1 MRSLSVALLS
11 LSIPLALAA
20 DGCANGRGDC
30 PAHSPSPPPLL
41 PTPIRAISPRAIA
54 EETYPSAGL
63 GPPLAASEPPAAAT
77 PPAYPANP
85 PPPVN
90 NPKAPPPSAPPAAS
104 FPTAPQP
111 PPEYEVPSHQQTPPR
126 GETPSGYEMPSQP
139 ETPPQRQSPP
149 EYHFPLQQQ
158 TPPQHESPDYEI
170 EVPSHHEAPSS
181 EYEMPVQHH
190 TPPQQEGP
198 SLSEYEMPSQH
209 QTPSQPEP
217 EPGYES
223 GPSYRRR
230 AIRKFRRS
238 RRINLSCLYV
248 RARSVSENVLFARS
262 AFVFARMGGRRVDW
276 IGLDFV

>member
-11 LSIPLALAA
+11 LSIRLALAA
-20 DGCANGRGDC
+20 DGCANGRGGC
-30 PAHSPSPPPLL
+30 PAHSPSPPPLH

-90 NPKAPPPSAPPAAS
+90 SPKSPPPPAPPAAS

-139 ETPPQRQSPP
+139 EAPPQRQSPP
-149 EYHFPLQQQ
+149 EYDFPLQHQ
-158 TPPQHESPDYEI
+158 TPPQHESQDHEI
-170 EVPSHHEAPSS
+170 EIPSHHEAPSS
-181 EYEMPVQHH
+181 QYEMPAQHH
-190 TPPQQEGP
+190 TPPQHEGP
-198 SLSEYEMPSQH
+198 ASSEYEMPSQH
-209 QTPSQPEP
+209 QTPPQPEP
-217 EPGYES
+217 EPGYAS

-230 AIRKFRRS
+230 AIRTFRRS

-248 RARSVSENVLFARS
+248 RARSVSENVLFARF
-262 AFVFARMGGRRVDW
+262 AFVFAGMGRG
-276 IGLDFV
+276 G